1 VKFITNYVELEYST
15 KLIPD
20 GKRGR
25 MKKPYY
31 KNILFIGDAAGRG
44 LFFGPRIEGLNVGM
58 DDAVR
63 ASFAIAR
70 SLDKNN
76 FDFDYLGEFYTQSIE
91 ESPYTLDMKKIDKG
105 YLDVILK
112 NTRKEIPSG
121 TLGQKYKIIL
131 NIASNNNLRNFF
143 ITLLNKYGYTRLL
156 SLIESDDV
164 YFKVPIKLADNL
176 GKKIPSSYKPQI
188 PTIQERVGKLSYHED
203 TISHINIQNAEK
215 NFLNKM
221 VVLCPTKCYSQE
233 EDKVIL
239 QHEGCIECGT
249 CSLKTEWRHPRG
261 EKGVFFKYG

>member
-1 VKFITNYVELEYST
+1 
-15 KLIPD
+15 
-20 GKRGR
+20 

-44 LFFGPRIEGLNVGM
+44 IFFGPRIEGLNVGM

-76 FDFDYLGEFYTQSIE
+76 FDSNYLGESYMQSIE
-91 ESPYTLDMKKIDKG
+91 ESPYTLDMKKIDKE
-105 YLDVILK
+105 YLNVILN
-112 NTRKEIPSG
+112 NTRKEIPSNI
-121 TLGQKYKIIL
+121 LGAKYKLLL
-131 NIASNNNLRNFF
+131 NIASNNTVRNFL

-164 YFKVPIKLADNL
+164 YFKVPIDIANKL
-176 GKKIPSSYKPQI
+176 GRRISTSYKPQI
-188 PTIQERVGKLSYHED
+188 PTVQDRVGKLTYHED
-203 TISHINIQNAEK
+203 TLSHINIINSEK
-215 NFLNKM
+215 NFLDKM
-221 VVLCPTKCYSQE
+221 IVLCPTKCYSQE

-249 CSLKTEWRHPRG
+249 CSLKTEWKHPRG
-261 EKGVFFKYG
+261 EKGIFFKFGRFCVFSWM